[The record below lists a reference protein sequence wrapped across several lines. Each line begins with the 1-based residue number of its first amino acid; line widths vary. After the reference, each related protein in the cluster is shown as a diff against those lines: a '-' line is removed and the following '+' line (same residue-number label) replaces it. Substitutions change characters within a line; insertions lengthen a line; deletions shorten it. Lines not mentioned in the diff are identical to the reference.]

1 MGKQNIQAKNST
13 RFWTADEGTTLSLRN
28 RRFQKGMTAS
38 MNGARERD
46 TRGFSFGDDY
56 RGGHLTLAYSLK
68 IDTGKLH
75 CTFFFTTRAS
85 TLIPVEGG
93 YALSRSLNDTISNI

>member
-28 RRFQKGMTAS
+28 RRFQKGMSAS

-46 TRGFSFGDDY
+46 TRGFSFEDDY

-68 IDTGKLH
+68 IDTLESF
-75 CTFFFTTRAS
+75 TADFFSPKELVHLFLLKEVKPSPR
-85 TLIPVEGG
+85 P
-93 YALSRSLNDTISNI
+93 LNDTI